1 MNYRRI
7 AGLIGSAAAGVLG
20 AWAQIA
26 QAQDHS
32 GSNVDLGGS
41 IRDTVNGAVS
51 GAAPSGNSGGTITGG
66 GSSGGTVTGSTHVEH
81 NEVSLGDQEGVA
93 ISDASGGN
101 SNVSFV
107 S

>member
-20 AWAQIA
+20 AGAQIA

-51 GAAPSGNSGGTITGG
+51 ARRPVATAAEPSRVVVAAVEPLPAPRMWNTMSLARRSGGGC
-66 GSSGGTVTGSTHVEH
+66 H
-81 NEVSLGDQEGVA
+81 L
-93 ISDASGGN
+93 
-101 SNVSFV
+101 
-107 S
+107 